1 MKVNVLFIPI
11 NWLVSNSLTELANV
25 SSIVQRNPDSQNSTP
40 TKRVRI
46 TFNNQS
52 IVHELSQNWKT

>member
-11 NWLVSNSLTELANV
+11 NWLVSNSLAELANV

-52 IVHELSQNWKT
+52 IVQKHNGFN